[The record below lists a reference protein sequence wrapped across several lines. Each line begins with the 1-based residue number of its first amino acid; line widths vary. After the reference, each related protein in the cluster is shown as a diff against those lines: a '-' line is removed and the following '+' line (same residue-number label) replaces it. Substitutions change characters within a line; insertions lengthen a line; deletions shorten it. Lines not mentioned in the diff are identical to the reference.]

1 MPHVLLV
8 RHGETAANAAQR
20 YQGQNG
26 TALNGRGELQAARLS
41 QRLARETIA
50 RLWCSDLPRAL
61 QTAAPTSVVL
71 GVAITPDPR
80 LREIDVGEWE
90 GLTFA
95 EIEQRYP
102 DVALAW
108 VADPGNTRIPG
119 GESAADMAARVSA
132 VLADLR
138 ALPDDEA
145 ILLVTH
151 GGWIETF
158 LCLAL
163 GVELRRR
170 YQFRTPNAA
179 LTQLALYGEHTL
191 LTSFG
196 DVYHLAGLED

>member
-1 MPHVLLV
+1 MPRVMLV
-8 RHGETAANAAQR
+8 RHGETRANAAQR
-20 YQGQNG
+20 YQGQND
-26 TALNGRGELQAARLS
+26 TPLNSKGERQAQRLAARLAGEPIG
-41 QRLARETIA
+41 RI
-50 RLWCSDLPRAL
+50 WCSDLLRAL
-61 QTAAPTSVVL
+61 QTAAPTSAAL
-71 GVAITPDPR
+71 SVAVTPDPR

-102 DVALAW
+102 AVATAW
-108 VADPGNTRIPG
+108 IADPGNTRIPG
-119 GESAADMAARVSA
+119 GESAADMAERVSA

-138 ALPDDEA
+138 TLPDDLTV
-145 ILLVTH
+145 LLMTH

-158 LCLAL
+158 LCLSL

-170 YQFRTPNAA
+170 YQFRTQNAA

-196 DVYHLAGLED
+196 DIHHLARLEE